1 MKRPETRQSLKLFG
15 KNGPNINIKQPKKSH
30 FTSEEKDYF
39 FNKIKR
45 KQKTE
50 VKFNF
55 NNLAM

>member
-1 MKRPETRQSLKLFG
+1 MSRPENRRSLNLFV

-50 VKFNF
+50 VWLKFKI
-55 NNLAM
+55 